1 MHTGGSSAVE
11 QRTVKCASA
20 YAVILWSGVQIPLPD
35 VFVCFFFLC
44 PQNHAGF
51 GAFQTDEALR
61 SHDSSVHSTRVVFIP
76 SKDKIR
82 VRVPMDAHGGLLY
95 MVAYN
100 LRKVENRD
108 RYPDPP
114 YAVAPKKSSSRTPRY
129 GRGSLGAIPSFGSA
143 LFFLFALSIGQKKWA
158 KKGCEARGI
167 RTPNLWVWNPTR
179 CHCAIASCPR
189 PVCALILHLQCPEI
203 GSARPREER
212 IGKQQHQRR

>member
-20 YAVILWSGVQIPLPD
+20 YAVILWSGVQISPPGFFCLH
-35 VFVCFFFLC
+35 FFFLC

-114 YAVAPKKSSSRTPRY
+114 YAVAPK
-129 GRGSLGAIPSFGSA
+129 
-143 LFFLFALSIGQKKWA
+143 
-158 KKGCEARGI
+158 
-167 RTPNLWVWNPTR
+167 
-179 CHCAIASCPR
+179 
-189 PVCALILHLQCPEI
+189 
-203 GSARPREER
+203 
-212 IGKQQHQRR
+212 